1 MNRVQLLVAALVVAG
16 VTGIAVTWWCR
27 ASQKEPSQ
35 TLEADEG
42 EALWAGSGS
51 CRQCHQEFDQL
62 WSTSFHGLAMQPFTH
77 ELAQA
82 KLGPCPADIKVGS
95 AHYRV
100 ELTANAA
107 VVRERGNDGEK
118 TYPIV
123 HVLGGKNVY
132 YLLTPLERGRL
143 QVLPLAYDVRRKEW
157 YDTAASGMRHFG
169 PGTDAP
175 LDWHDPLFTF
185 NTSCYDC
192 HVSQLTRN
200 YDADKDTYHTV
211 WAEPGINCEACHG
224 PSGKHVKTFSQA
236 PPGQPPA
243 NLGLISTRKFTP
255 EQHNDAC
262 SVCHAKMSWITAS
275 YPPGARYFDHYD
287 LTTLDN
293 PDYYPDGRDLGEN
306 YTYTDW
312 RMNPCAKAGKL
323 DCLHCHTSS
332 GRYLFKDR
340 PANQACLPCH
350 EARVKNASAHTH
362 HKEGSRGNE
371 CIACHMPQ
379 TEFARMRRTDHSL
392 RPPTPATTLAFK
404 SPNACNLCH
413 TDRDAAWADQQVRRW
428 HKDDYQAPV
437 LHRAGLIL
445 AARQR
450 DWSRLP
456 EMIRFLAEE
465 GHDEIFATSLIRL
478 LINCSDG
485 RKWPALQQALK
496 DRSPLVRSAA
506 ALGLIG
512 HVDPETQAALLA
524 ATEDEYRL
532 VRIRAATA
540 LAGLPREILNLTD
553 QRRLTAALGEVE
565 ANLKAR
571 PDDWASQDRLGNYY
585 LERREP
591 RRALEAFQMAHRLRP
606 DVLMPL
612 VNVSMAQVQLG
623 QFSEAERSLTQALA
637 LDPANA
643 GANFNLGLLR
653 GEQHNMTEAERCL
666 RLASE
671 E

>member
-51 CRQCHQEFDQL
+51 CRQCHQEFYQTVVHFVP
-62 WSTSFHGLAMQPFTH
+62 WPGHAAVHSRTGPG
-77 ELAQA
+77 QA
-82 KLGPCPADIKVGS
+82 GTVSGGHQGGLGPLPGGVDGQCRCRA
-95 AHYRV
+95 R
-100 ELTANAA
+100 
-107 VVRERGNDGEK
+107 RGNDGEK

-275 YPPGARYFDHYD
+275 YPPG
-287 LTTLDN
+287 
-293 PDYYPDGRDLGEN
+293 GG
-306 YTYTDW
+306 
-312 RMNPCAKAGKL
+312 
-323 DCLHCHTSS
+323 
-332 GRYLFKDR
+332 
-340 PANQACLPCH
+340 
-350 EARVKNASAHTH
+350 
-362 HKEGSRGNE
+362 
-371 CIACHMPQ
+371 
-379 TEFARMRRTDHSL
+379 
-392 RPPTPATTLAFK
+392 
-404 SPNACNLCH
+404 
-413 TDRDAAWADQQVRRW
+413 
-428 HKDDYQAPV
+428 
-437 LHRAGLIL
+437 
-445 AARQR
+445 
-450 DWSRLP
+450 
-456 EMIRFLAEE
+456 
-465 GHDEIFATSLIRL
+465 ATSI
-478 LINCSDG
+478 
-485 RKWPALQQALK
+485 
-496 DRSPLVRSAA
+496 
-506 ALGLIG
+506 
-512 HVDPETQAALLA
+512 T
-524 ATEDEYRL
+524 T
-532 VRIRAATA
+532 T
-540 LAGLPREILNLTD
+540 
-553 QRRLTAALGEVE
+553 
-565 ANLKAR
+565 
-571 PDDWASQDRLGNYY
+571 
-585 LERREP
+585 
-591 RRALEAFQMAHRLRP
+591 
-606 DVLMPL
+606 
-612 VNVSMAQVQLG
+612 
-623 QFSEAERSLTQALA
+623 
-637 LDPANA
+637 
-643 GANFNLGLLR
+643 
-653 GEQHNMTEAERCL
+653 
-666 RLASE
+666 
-671 E
+671 